1 MWTLLLVSLLGCS
14 TVANP
19 DYCDEPSDCNNGLR
33 CNLETHGCELADAP
47 LADMPIDAIAARTVQ
62 EVRDDATPDGTP
74 VALTNVI
81 VTGVDLAGANAGTFW
96 IQQPG
101 GGMSSGIYVVGAN
114 TADVALLN
122 FGDVIDVHG
131 GSKKHFTSGADLS
144 GRFVIEIEAKD
155 VPIEITRKGTTAM
168 PIASSINLFAIGQ
181 LTPPEINAELEKF
194 AGMYLLVQGE
204 KATGDLIGMQG
215 DFAAP
220 IGPIYLRGG
229 LTDLP
234 SGIGIDTCFV
244 SIKGV
249 FDYQREYSIQP
260 QHTSDVV
267 IGTGCN

>member
-1 MWTLLLVSLLGCS
+1 LVACS

-19 DYCDEPSDCNNGLR
+19 DYCDEPSDCTNGQR
-33 CNLETHGCELADAP
+33 CNLETHGCELADAA
-47 LADMPIDAIAARTVQ
+47 LADMPIDAFAARTVQ
-62 EVRDDATPDGTP
+62 EVRADSTPDGTP
-74 VALTNVI
+74 VALTNMI
-81 VTGVDLAGANAGTFW
+81 VTGVDLVGANVGTFW

-101 GGMSSGIYVVGAN
+101 GGMSSGISVVGASS
-114 TADVALLN
+114 ADVALLN

-144 GRFVIEIEAKD
+144 GRFIIEIEEKD

-168 PIASSINLFAIGQ
+168 PIASPSLNLFAIAQ

-194 AGMYLLVQGE
+194 AGMYLLLQGE
-204 KATGDLIGMQG
+204 KATGELVGIGG
-215 DFAAP
+215 DYAAP
-220 IGPIYLRGG
+220 IGPIFLRGG

-234 SGIGIDTCFV
+234 SGIGTDTCFV

-260 QHTSDVV
+260 QYTSDVV